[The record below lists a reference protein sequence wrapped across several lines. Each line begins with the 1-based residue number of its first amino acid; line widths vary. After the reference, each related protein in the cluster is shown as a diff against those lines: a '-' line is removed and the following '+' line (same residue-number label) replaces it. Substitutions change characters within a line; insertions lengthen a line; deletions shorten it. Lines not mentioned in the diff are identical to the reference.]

1 MNTLPRSKN
10 INMRNICLFFQYSC
24 LFHQANRVAKPAK
37 FDEAA
42 RKRKLL
48 PHVAVEAEE
57 EAPKK
62 KKRKLLKGPLE
73 PSESHLVV

>member
-1 MNTLPRSKN
+1 ME
-10 INMRNICLFFQYSC
+10 
-24 LFHQANRVAKPAK
+24 KPAK